1 MNSIQTSHQLIEQL
15 EIICRNTDD
24 SVEAKNL
31 IQLLKLAL
39 AKDETNYNSLIN
51 KMEEGI
57 AHCEIICDVKGEPIN
72 YRFLSV
78 NNAFEKQSGI
88 TPEAILGK
96 TILDVY
102 PEAEK
107 SWIQFYGEVALSLEA
122 KTTTKYNPKTKKY
135 FTSSA
140 YSTHKG
146 EFTMLFK
153 DVTDQEN
160 KRITL
165 EKAYQK
171 AEENDRLKS
180 AFLANISHE
189 VRTPMNA
196 ILGFASLL
204 ENDGISQ
211 ADKKLCLQLIKSSC
225 SGLLAVISDIVDIS
239 KIDAEQQKLVFKKC
253 DLNQLIDDLLNRYSV
268 LNTNSEI
275 ELKAE
280 KGSITDTFFIKT
292 DEIRLDQILSN
303 LIENALKFTQKGE
316 VIFGYELSNDHLHF
330 YVKDTGIGI
339 EKKDQQVVFERF
351 GQIENKTKKIS
362 SGTGLG
368 LPIAKAFVE
377 LFKGE
382 IWFQSKLNMGT
393 TFHFKIPHN
402 KQDDPK
408 SLEVHQQ
415 TILIA
420 EDDDV
425 NFLLLNLWLKNDF
438 NVIRAT
444 NGFEAIHLFEKYDTI
459 DLVLMDIKMPYLNG
473 IEATKAIRKTDIYIP
488 IIAHT
493 AYAMNEESVAI
504 KMAGCNEILI
514 KPLLKEDLLKA
525 FARYNVTAKIG

>member
-15 EIICRNTDD
+15 EVICRNTNNQG
-24 SVEAKNL
+24 EANNI

-39 AKDETNYNSLIN
+39 VKDKTYYDALTN
-51 KMEEGI
+51 KMDEGI

-72 YRFLSV
+72 YKFLSV
-78 NNAFEKQSGI
+78 NPAFEKQFGMKS
-88 TPEAILGK
+88 EVILGK
-96 TILDVY
+96 TILEVY
-102 PEAEK
+102 PEGEK
-107 SWIQFYGEVALSLEA
+107 SWINFYGEVALSLEA
-122 KTTTKYNPKTKKY
+122 KTTTKYNSITKKH

-140 YSTHKG
+140 YSTQQG

-196 ILGFASLL
+196 ILGFANLL
-204 ENDGISQ
+204 ENDGINQ

-239 KIDAEQQKLVFKKC
+239 KIDADQQKLVYKKC
-253 DLNQLIDDLLNRYSV
+253 DLNQLIDDLYNRFSILNM
-268 LNTNSEI
+268 NSEI
-275 ELKAE
+275 QLKSK
-280 KGSITDTFFIKT
+280 KGSITDTFMIKT
-292 DEIRLDQILSN
+292 DVIRLDQILSN
-303 LIENALKFTQKGE
+303 LIENALKFTKKGE
-316 VIFGYELSNDHLHF
+316 VVFGYQLSNDHINF
-330 YVKDTGIGI
+330 YVKDSGIGI
-339 EKKDQQVVFERF
+339 LKKDQKFIFERF
-351 GQIENKTKKIS
+351 GQIENKTKTS

-382 IWFQSKLNMGT
+382 IWLESKPREGSS
-393 TFHFKIPHN
+393 FHFKIPHN
-402 KQDDPK
+402 KQVAIK
-408 SLEVHQQ
+408 SLEVHKQ

-425 NFLLLNLWLKNDF
+425 NFLLLNLWLKSDF
-438 NVIRAT
+438 NIIRAA
-444 NGFEAIHLFEKYDTI
+444 NGFEAIHLFEKYDSI
-459 DLVLMDIKMPYLNG
+459 ALVLMDIKMPYMNG
-473 IEATKAIRKTDIYIP
+473 IDATKEIRKTDMYIP

-504 KMAGCNEILI
+504 KMAGCNEILV
-514 KPLLKEDLLKA
+514 KPILREDLLKA
-525 FARYNVTAKIG
+525 FATYNVTV